1 MSTPLNSNKR
11 ILIYKKSKQRQL
23 SEVNLGNT
31 FTNCGLFNKKFAS
44 HKKNS
49 TKSSVVHSP
58 FHNSLLSSLN
68 LQIDDNMNSSHK
80 ENIFNRDIIIK
91 KRNDKVIC
99 KKRFNMLSETE
110 ETLLTNAIQ
119 KRKKVFPKIFNV
131 STKYSSRGKI
141 KQNASLKTNLSNK
154 TVFEQKNS
162 YNQIKKKANDKAKK
176 LLGNL
181 LVVQKV
187 AFIHNRLNHQKQFS
201 LDNFNIASL
210 QMKLQSHHKP
220 LSQYKEKYY
229 SNDNII
235 NDDLDYMPIRSVI
248 YNKDDEKLRNVSL

>member
-1 MSTPLNSNKR
+1 MAGEDFFK
-11 ILIYKKSKQRQL
+11 
-23 SEVNLGNT
+23 
-31 FTNCGLFNKKFAS
+31 FNKGNEFRFSNFREIKEEDLKGA
-44 HKKNS
+44 
-49 TKSSVVHSP
+49 
-58 FHNSLLSSLN
+58 
-68 LQIDDNMNSSHK
+68 DD
-80 ENIFNRDIIIK
+80 
-91 KRNDKVIC
+91 
-99 KKRFNMLSETE
+99 
-110 ETLLTNAIQ
+110 
-119 KRKKVFPKIFNV
+119 
-131 STKYSSRGKI
+131 
-141 KQNASLKTNLSNK
+141 KT
-154 TVFEQKNS
+154 
-162 YNQIKKKANDKAKK
+162 KK

>member
-1 MSTPLNSNKR
+1 M
-11 ILIYKKSKQRQL
+11 
-23 SEVNLGNT
+23 
-31 FTNCGLFNKKFAS
+31 
-44 HKKNS
+44 
-49 TKSSVVHSP
+49 
-58 FHNSLLSSLN
+58 
-68 LQIDDNMNSSHK
+68 
-80 ENIFNRDIIIK
+80 
-91 KRNDKVIC
+91 
-99 KKRFNMLSETE
+99 
-110 ETLLTNAIQ
+110 LTNPIQ

-162 YNQIKKKANDKAKK
+162 YNQIQKKANDKVKK

>member
-1 MSTPLNSNKR
+1 M
-11 ILIYKKSKQRQL
+11 IYKKSKQRQL

-68 LQIDDNMNSSHK
+68 LQTNDNMNSSHK

-141 KQNASLKTNLSNK
+141 KQNAPFPS
-154 TVFEQKNS
+154 KNES
-162 YNQIKKKANDKAKK
+162 EGISCEW
-176 LLGNL
+176 L
-181 LVVQKV
+181 
-187 AFIHNRLNHQKQFS
+187 
-201 LDNFNIASL
+201 
-210 QMKLQSHHKP
+210 
-220 LSQYKEKYY
+220 
-229 SNDNII
+229 
-235 NDDLDYMPIRSVI
+235 
-248 YNKDDEKLRNVSL
+248 NKDRYHVHHLKRSCITPQAGIQS